1 MEIQIQKYY
10 LILAKKPSYT
20 NIFVA
25 ISLTFHS
32 KSIFSTM
39 RSIGTLN
46 LHPDN
51 SQILNFPSKPEETRL
66 TVVLI
71 QTFELYSNMH
81 HQTIVHVATTV
92 IAYRLISGPFN

>member
-39 RSIGTLN
+39 CSIGTLN

-51 SQILNFPSKPEETRL
+51 SQILNFPSKAHKRL
-66 TVVLI
+66 D
-71 QTFELYSNMH
+71 
-81 HQTIVHVATTV
+81 
-92 IAYRLISGPFN
+92 

>member
-81 HQTIVHVATTV
+81 HQIIEHLATTV
-92 IAYRLISGPFN
+92 IAYPLISGPFN

>member
-25 ISLTFHS
+25 ISLTFQHS
-32 KSIFSTM
+32 KSIFSKM

-51 SQILNFPSKPEETRL
+51 SQILNFPPKAQKRL
-66 TVVLI
+66 D
-71 QTFELYSNMH
+71 
-81 HQTIVHVATTV
+81 
-92 IAYRLISGPFN
+92 

>member
-1 MEIQIQKYY
+1 MEIQTQKYY

-71 QTFELYSNMH
+71 QTFELYSYMH

-92 IAYRLISGPFN
+92 IAYPLISGPFN

>member
-10 LILAKKPSYT
+10 LILAKKPSNT

-25 ISLTFHS
+25 ISLTFQHS

-39 RSIGTLN
+39 RSTSTLN

-51 SQILNFPSKPEETRL
+51 SQILNFPPKAQKRL
-66 TVVLI
+66 D
-71 QTFELYSNMH
+71 
-81 HQTIVHVATTV
+81 
-92 IAYRLISGPFN
+92 

>member
-32 KSIFSTM
+32 MSIFSTM
-39 RSIGTLN
+39 RSTGTLN

-51 SQILNFPSKPEETRL
+51 SQIPNFPSKAQKRL
-66 TVVLI
+66 D
-71 QTFELYSNMH
+71 
-81 HQTIVHVATTV
+81 
-92 IAYRLISGPFN
+92 

>member
-92 IAYRLISGPFN
+92 LAYRLISGPFN

>member
-20 NIFVA
+20 NTFVA

>member
-81 HQTIVHVATTV
+81 HQTIEHVATTV
-92 IAYRLISGPFN
+92 LAYPLISGPFN

>member
-51 SQILNFPSKPEETRL
+51 SQILNFPSKLEETRL

-81 HQTIVHVATTV
+81 HQIIEHVATTV
-92 IAYRLISGPFN
+92 LAYPLISGPFN

>member
-71 QTFELYSNMH
+71 QTFELYSNNRTFSYH
-81 HQTIVHVATTV
+81 CN
-92 IAYRLISGPFN
+92 RLSLNLWSI

>member
-1 MEIQIQKYY
+1 MEIQTQKYY

-25 ISLTFHS
+25 ISLTFQHS

-51 SQILNFPSKPEETRL
+51 SQILNFPPKAQKRL
-66 TVVLI
+66 DK
-71 QTFELYSNMH
+71 Q
-81 HQTIVHVATTV
+81 
-92 IAYRLISGPFN
+92 

>member
-1 MEIQIQKYY
+1 MEIQIQKYMYY

-39 RSIGTLN
+39 RSTGTLN

-51 SQILNFPSKPEETRL
+51 SQILNFPP
-66 TVVLI
+66 
-71 QTFELYSNMH
+71 
-81 HQTIVHVATTV
+81 
-92 IAYRLISGPFN
+92 

>member
-1 MEIQIQKYY
+1 MEIQIQKHY

-20 NIFVA
+20 NTFVA

-32 KSIFSTM
+32 LTKSIFSKM

-51 SQILNFPSKPEETRL
+51 SQILNFPSKAQKRL
-66 TVVLI
+66 D
-71 QTFELYSNMH
+71 
-81 HQTIVHVATTV
+81 
-92 IAYRLISGPFN
+92 

>member
-39 RSIGTLN
+39 RSTSTLN